1 MNLKKQQLIAI
12 SLAFCCAAVMPLQA
26 EARKKENKTNETQ
39 PVVSSV
45 PQPRSQKQV
54 LIQNTPTESRRI
66 TTPNQSKVQ
75 VRTIAAAPQ
84 LTAKEAKKAAK
95 EKEKEAFKK
104 EMQDKYN
111 KLPEAQKEA
120 YKKASEAGLKAT
132 VNACNDYIER
142 VEEAILRD
150 KLGELP
156 EAISFS
162 YIAKK
167 YFGKSRNWLYQRIN
181 GNIVNGKK
189 ARFTDNELKTFLNAL
204 NDVSE
209 MIHQTSLKIS

>member
-1 MNLKKQQLIAI
+1 MIDINACLPTPEMKAD
-12 SLAFCCAAVMPLQA
+12 F
-26 EARKKENKTNETQ
+26 ERFKTLSTQ
-39 PVVSSV
+39 EE
-45 PQPRSQKQV
+45 RD
-54 LIQNTPTESRRI
+54 
-66 TTPNQSKVQ
+66 
-75 VRTIAAAPQ
+75 
-84 LTAKEAKKAAK
+84 
-95 EKEKEAFKK
+95 AFKK
-104 EMQDKYN
+104 EMQAKYN
-111 KLPEAQKEA
+111 ALPEDQREA
-120 YKKASEAGLKAT
+120 YKKASESGLKAT

-142 VEEAILRD
+142 AEEAILRD

>member
-1 MNLKKQQLIAI
+1 MIDWNDCLPTKEMQADFERFKELK
-12 SLAFCCAAVMPLQA
+12 
-26 EARKKENKTNETQ
+26 T
-39 PVVSSV
+39 
-45 PQPRSQKQV
+45 
-54 LIQNTPTESRRI
+54 TE
-66 TTPNQSKVQ
+66 
-75 VRTIAAAPQ
+75 
-84 LTAKEAKKAAK
+84 
-95 EKEKEAFKK
+95 EKEAFKK

-111 KLPEAQKEA
+111 KLPKAQKEA

-142 VEEAILRD
+142 AEEAILRD

-181 GNIVNGKK
+181 GNMVNGKK

>member
-1 MNLKKQQLIAI
+1 MIDFNACLPTAE
-12 SLAFCCAAVMPLQA
+12 MQA
-26 EARKKENKTNETQ
+26 EFERFKSLKTAE
-39 PVVSSV
+39 
-45 PQPRSQKQV
+45 
-54 LIQNTPTESRRI
+54 
-66 TTPNQSKVQ
+66 
-75 VRTIAAAPQ
+75 
-84 LTAKEAKKAAK
+84 
-95 EKEKEAFKK
+95 EKEAFKK
-104 EMQDKYN
+104 EMQAKYN
-111 KLPEAQKEA
+111 SLTDAQKEA
-120 YKKASEAGLKAT
+120 YKQSSESGLKAT
-132 VNACNDYIER
+132 VTACNDFIER
-142 VEEAILRD
+142 AEEVILRD

>member
-95 EKEKEAFKK
+95 EKEKEAKREKPLIVLSRLAFLYNGESLPSIKNNLYNFKTEK
-104 EMQDKYN
+104 QWH
-111 KLPEAQKEA
+111 
-120 YKKASEAGLKAT
+120 KKT
-132 VNACNDYIER
+132 I
-142 VEEAILRD
+142 
-150 KLGELP
+150 
-156 EAISFS
+156 
-162 YIAKK
+162 
-167 YFGKSRNWLYQRIN
+167 
-181 GNIVNGKK
+181 
-189 ARFTDNELKTFLNAL
+189 
-204 NDVSE
+204 
-209 MIHQTSLKIS
+209 